1 MSLRPIVMK
10 SAEPA
15 HQVNEDKSLPLII
28 STGVSATH
36 AGAVLEQEH
45 KFDGNIEPNTLEFY
59 AKVFPSTNQV
69 RLTFHRELK
78 ALYMGLKYSKFR
90 IQGLTLIVK
99 KRPFS
104 YCECCRKH
112 RRIKNRRTDQKSI
125 IYDNKG

>member
-1 MSLRPIVMK
+1 MK

-15 HQVNEDKSLPLII
+15 HQANDDKSLPLII

-78 ALYMGLKYSKFR
+78 ALYMALKYSKFR
-90 IQGLTLIVK
+90 IQGLTLFVRGK
-99 KRPFS
+99 LSVVSTWKTFGRLSNTNFTAADSFS
-104 YCECCRKH
+104 FSFM
-112 RRIKNRRTDQKSI
+112 ILI
-125 IYDNKG
+125 